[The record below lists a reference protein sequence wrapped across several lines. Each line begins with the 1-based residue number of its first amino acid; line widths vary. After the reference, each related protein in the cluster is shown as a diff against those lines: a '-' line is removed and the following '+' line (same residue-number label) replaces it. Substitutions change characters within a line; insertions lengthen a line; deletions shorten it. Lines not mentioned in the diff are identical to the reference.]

1 MLFNEVLAQNDI
13 KESLLKSV
21 EGGRLP
27 HAMLFLGPTGY
38 GTLSM
43 AVALAQ
49 YLLCTN
55 RLPGGAC
62 GQCNHCHK
70 AQQYI
75 HPDIHFTYPTIATK
89 TTGSKTNSG
98 DFLTAWRA
106 FLKDGTYQDVQVWY
120 RSFDEENKQGNITKA
135 ECDRILR
142 LLGLKTYEGSH
153 KLFIIWMTEL
163 LGEMGNRLL
172 KILEEP
178 PDNTVFILLAESQEN
193 ILNTILS
200 RCQIFVFK
208 PVPDEILSEYLQ
220 KRCDLDPQ
228 SATQISFLSGGN
240 VNTAL
245 MLIEHANQKIA
256 DLWLDWMRLTY
267 KGSGLEF
274 NQWVDQFSKLTRE
287 SQKAFMY
294 YGMHFLREMLLFKL
308 SPKRQIHLLEKET
321 EAMIK
326 MSNLVNHLAIE
337 AMIKLIEENIFH
349 LERNI
354 NSKILMLDSS
364 IRIHYLLRNEEASL
378 RAMLTI

>member
-1 MLFNEVLAQNDI
+1 MLFNEVLAQDDI

-49 YLLCTN
+49 YILCTN
-55 RLPGGAC
+55 RNHTGPC

-70 AQQYI
+70 AQLYI
-75 HPDIHFTYPTIATK
+75 HPDIHFTYPTI
-89 TTGSKTNSG
+89 GSKTTSG
-98 DFLTAWRA
+98 DFLTEWRA
-106 FLKDGTYQDVQVWY
+106 FLKNGPYQDVQDWY

-153 KLFIIWMTEL
+153 KILIIWMTEL

-200 RCQIFVFK
+200 RCQIIAFK
-208 PVPDEILSEYLQ
+208 PVSDQILSEYLQ
-220 KRCDLDPQ
+220 KRCDLDPE
-228 SATQISFLSGGN
+228 SATQISFLARGN
-240 VNTAL
+240 VNSAL
-245 MLIEHANQKIA
+245 MLVEHANQKIA

-267 KGSGLEF
+267 KGPGLDF
-274 NQWVDQFSKLTRE
+274 NQWVDQFSKLNRE

-294 YGMHFLREMLLFKL
+294 YGMHFLREMLLFNL
-308 SPKRQIHLLEKET
+308 SPKRQIRLLEKESQ
-321 EAMIK
+321 AMTK

-337 AMIKLIEENIFH
+337 SMIKLIEENIFH

-364 IRIHYLLRNEEASL
+364 IRIHYLLRNEKASL